1 MLVGIAVLVT
11 VGDELAVAGTVGVAV
26 ATCVGVLVGTVIV
39 PVPVGTGVLVET
51 AVAVAEVALVAVD
64 VAEPEG
70 PDVAQGTGVGVSV
83 GWAGVDAPG
92 ALSDPT
98 FTAYTLYGR
107 VRPTTV
113 GVGVMHPAEA
123 MPACE
128 GSMVSVARSIAMPA
142 AAMPRIENLAKQ
154 TSFREF

>member
-98 FTAYTLYGR
+98 LTAYTLYGK

-113 GVGVMHPAEA
+113 GVGVAHPAEA
-123 MPACE
+123 MPAWD

>member
-1 MLVGIAVLVT
+1 M
-11 VGDELAVAGTVGVAV
+11 
-26 ATCVGVLVGTVIV
+26 LVGTVVV

-51 AVAVAEVALVAVD
+51 AVAVAVD

-83 GWAGVDAPG
+83 GWAGVDEPE

-107 VRPTTV
+107 LRPPTV
-113 GVGVMHPAEA
+113 GVGVVHPAEA

-154 TSFREF
+154 ASFREF

>member
-1 MLVGIAVLVT
+1 MLVDTVVFVT
-11 VGDELAVAGTVGVAV
+11 VGDELAVAEAVGVAV
-26 ATCVGVLVGTVIV
+26 ATCVGVLVGTVVFV

-51 AVAVAEVALVAVD
+51 AVTVAEVALVAVD

-98 FTAYTLYGR
+98 LTAYTLYGK

-113 GVGVMHPAEA
+113 GVGVAHPAEA
-123 MPACE
+123 MPAWD

-154 TSFREF
+154 ASF